1 MNVDLAF
8 TPQSHWAHRS
18 IRGAANGA
26 FENITLFVPEK
37 FWRRRLYAS
46 FISDTGLNYVVD
58 GRISFRLKNRTM
70 FEIPWRR
77 TGSGGGTPPEIFF
90 QTGGATQTGV
100 DVVRSDIGSLIQNL
114 FPHNFTV
121 ACDTIAVEWSIA
133 TTTAGAIPVS
143 FFGCLSSN
151 LW

>member
-8 TPQSHWAHRS
+8 TPQSHWTHRS
-18 IRGAANGA
+18 IFGTANGA
-26 FENITLFVPEK
+26 FENITLNVPEK
-37 FWRRRLYAS
+37 FWRRKIYAS
-46 FISDTGLNYVVD
+46 FVSSTAINYVVD
-58 GRISFRLKNRTM
+58 GFIRFKLHNRIM
-70 FEIPWRR
+70 FEHPFRR

-90 QTGGATQTGV
+90 QVAGATQTGP
-100 DVVRSDIGSLIQNL
+100 DVVRSDINSVIQNI

-121 ACDTIAVEWSIA
+121 ACDTISAEWNIS
-133 TTTAGAIPVS
+133 TTSGGASPVS

>member
-8 TPQSHWAHRS
+8 TPQSHWAHQS
-18 IRGAANGA
+18 VIGAANGA

-46 FISDTGLNYVVD
+46 FRSDTGINYVVD
-58 GRISFRLKNRTM
+58 GFIRFRLGSRLM
-70 FEIPWRR
+70 CEHPWRR
-77 TGSGGGTPPEIFF
+77 TGAGGGNPPEIFF
-90 QTGGATQTGV
+90 QVAGATQSGV
-100 DVVRSDIGSLIQNL
+100 DVVRSDMNSVIQNL

-121 ACDTIAVEWSIA
+121 ACDTISIEWSIS
-133 TTTAGAIPVS
+133 TTAAGAIPYS
-143 FFGCLSSN
+143 FFGCLSQN